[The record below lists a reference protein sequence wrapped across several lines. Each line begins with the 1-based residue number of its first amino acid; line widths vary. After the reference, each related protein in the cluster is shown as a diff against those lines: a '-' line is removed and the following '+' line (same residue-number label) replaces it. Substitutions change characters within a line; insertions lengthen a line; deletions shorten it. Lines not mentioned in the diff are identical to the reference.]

1 MRIEGIFFVIARG
14 STYES
19 YVIIDLSKMESEFIK
34 ISLDL
39 LEEISKMQAAQ
50 KPTAQMQTATFVE
63 IKKHQKTVISNLK

>member
-1 MRIEGIFFVIARG
+1 
-14 STYES
+14 
-19 YVIIDLSKMESEFIK
+19 MESEFIK